1 MPAIRFETNV
11 PQEVRLT
18 SLEGVSTPS
27 QFGGNQIKFA
37 TDRGA
42 LYVSEA
48 VGAILGEQIAKQGVK
63 PGEPVEICKRETS
76 LGNGRKGIRWELSR
90 TGFVPGPQAD
100 GTFVLPKPSE
110 ASELERKLK
119 ASIEY
124 VNNGKAPAQAAWTDA
139 LVGQTTAL
147 IDAYA
152 AVLKHLARHEGLI
165 AKDDVRS
172 IFLSAFINISKGG
185 SNRAA

>member
-1 MPAIRFETNV
+1 MPAIRFETNI

-48 VGAILGEQIAKQGVK
+48 VGAILAEQIAKQGVK
-63 PGEPVEICKRETS
+63 AGEIVEICKRETS

-90 TGFVPGPQAD
+90 TGFVPGEQPD
-100 GTFVLPKPSE
+100 GTFVLPKPVE
-110 ASELERKLK
+110 APSELERKLK

-124 VNNGKAPAQAAWTDA
+124 VNGKAAAPAWTDA
-139 LVGQTTAL
+139 LVSQTTAL

-152 AVLKHLARHEGLI
+152 AVLRHSARHEGLI